1 MDSCKQMR
9 KYAAG
14 FTLLELL
21 IVLALV
27 GLGAVFA
34 IASVDRFASR
44 LDERRWADLTKQS
57 LTKLRNKAVM
67 SGMTV
72 KAGIDYE
79 SGELLQIG
87 TGEPEKIMVLPLR
100 FHFIPSSR
108 VSWVEGVQD
117 RRTAL
122 YFYPDGTFDEA
133 IFDLVMP
140 SEGRR
145 RYRLARFTG
154 KIEQTNVIQL

>member
-34 IASVDRFASR
+34 IASVDRLASR
-44 LDERRWADLTKQS
+44 LDERRWSDLTQQS

-67 SGMTV
+67 SGTTV
-72 KAGIDYE
+72 KAAIDYE

-100 FHFIPSSR
+100 FHFIPPSH
-108 VSWVEGVQD
+108 VSWVEGVLI

-154 KIEQTNVIQL
+154 MIELTNVIQL